1 MYFASGTS
9 IRSFPDEGRVLIR
22 ILKDQGNEILKGH
35 NNENRDEIVSKHK
48 KDAKICSIF
57 SDWKKKLE
65 NSTTFLSFKIS
76 LIMAKNFSSM
86 KQKLNCDT
94 WWQDAIL
101 VAENAIFII

>member
-48 KDAKICSIF
+48 KGDEI
-57 SDWKKKLE
+57 
-65 NSTTFLSFKIS
+65 IS
-76 LIMAKNFSSM
+76 YYSKFRLIRN
-86 KQKLNCDT
+86 
-94 WWQDAIL
+94 
-101 VAENAIFII
+101 